1 MNEFMDVVK
10 STSVPI
16 PTLELLALLIM
27 LAISLVFKATRV
39 GLLLAYLF
47 VFRWGWLFIHATFG
61 VKHDTFMI
69 SYLVFGAFVT
79 ALSVVMM
86 FRSTD

>member
-1 MNEFMDVVK
+1 MNEFLEIAK
-10 STSVPI
+10 QTSVPI
-16 PTLELLALLIM
+16 PTLELLALLVM
-27 LAISLVFKATRV
+27 LTISLVFKATRV
-39 GLLLAYLF
+39 GLLVAYLF
-47 VFRWGWLFIHATFG
+47 VFRWGWLFIHETFG

-86 FRSTD
+86 IRSSD